1 MDLNT
6 SDLLE
11 PEIDE
16 HIPTPLSSRLSLIS
30 PCSKNSVAT
39 SDYIIIQVDSDIESW
54 SEVVE
59 SRITTNEAAELDS
72 TFFDNDFGWTPILY

>member
-16 HIPTPLSSRLSLIS
+16 QIPTPLSSRLSLIS
-30 PCSKNSVAT
+30 PCSKSSVAT
-39 SDYIIIQVDSDIESW
+39 SDLVDSDVESW
-54 SEVVE
+54 SEVVK
-59 SRITTNEAAELDS
+59 SRITTNEEVELDS
-72 TFFDNDFGWTPILY
+72 TFFDNDFGCTPILY

>member
-16 HIPTPLSSRLSLIS
+16 QIPTPLSSRLSLIG
-30 PCSKNSVAT
+30 PCSTSSVAT
-39 SDYIIIQVDSDIESW
+39 SD
-54 SEVVE
+54 
-59 SRITTNEAAELDS
+59 L
-72 TFFDNDFGWTPILY
+72 LYE